1 VIFSYIALGFGAISL
16 SGLFIY
22 VALEIRAASASY
34 RAERRASY
42 WHRRR
47 MRNQKMRQN
56 R

>member
-1 VIFSYIALGFGAISL
+1 VIFSYIALGFGAISF

-22 VALEIRAASASY
+22 IALEIH
-34 RAERRASY
+34 AERRARY